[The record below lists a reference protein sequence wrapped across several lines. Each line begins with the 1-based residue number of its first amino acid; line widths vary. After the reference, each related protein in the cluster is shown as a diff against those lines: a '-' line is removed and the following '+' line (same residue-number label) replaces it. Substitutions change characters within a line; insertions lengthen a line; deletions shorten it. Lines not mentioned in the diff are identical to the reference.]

1 MAMLL
6 MTADRL
12 FGMRNPLKRN
22 TYNKSR
28 KYRRFMI
35 ALMVITP
42 FLFGFPRFMS
52 ADLVDHGDDLGRRWC
67 VSKSV
72 IAEWN
77 STEGTISDLLIAL
90 ALCMYVLP
98 VAVELFLCV
107 CLRLTSTRR
116 QKKKKIRGH
125 KNRSAR
131 EFVSQATYG
140 NVNSNGVFGTP
151 TGETEVD
158 SRKRGKKPKH
168 LKLQEAIVQYAYL
181 DTIIYAC
188 LWGPWYLTM
197 LIVIRIERSSSDKVY
212 IGTDV
217 NHQKRIMHCI
227 IYLSLTFV
235 YIYFVVWPLR
245 CVRMSNPA
253 KWKHPQRDY
262 SMIIKSER
270 TEELPRRERR
280 NAHVDAGLSRNC
292 VLTNTTYDASN
303 DSLYLAEE
311 TETIP
316 KIPVKK
322 YTLAVP

>member
-1 MAMLL
+1 MLENC
-6 MTADRL
+6 
-12 FGMRNPLKRN
+12 FE
-22 TYNKSR
+22 
-28 KYRRFMI
+28 
-35 ALMVITP
+35 
-42 FLFGFPRFMS
+42 

-98 VAVELFLCV
+98 GIGCILLSKHLCPQPDRASFSTTYKVAVELFLCV

-168 LKLQEAIVQYAYL
+168 LKLQEAIVQDCY
-181 DTIIYAC
+181 
-188 LWGPWYLTM
+188 
-197 LIVIRIERSSSDKVY
+197 K
-212 IGTDV
+212 
-217 NHQKRIMHCI
+217 
-227 IYLSLTFV
+227 F
-235 YIYFVVWPLR
+235 F
-245 CVRMSNPA
+245 
-253 KWKHPQRDY
+253 
-262 SMIIKSER
+262 
-270 TEELPRRERR
+270 
-280 NAHVDAGLSRNC
+280 
-292 VLTNTTYDASN
+292 
-303 DSLYLAEE
+303 
-311 TETIP
+311 
-316 KIPVKK
+316 
-322 YTLAVP
+322 